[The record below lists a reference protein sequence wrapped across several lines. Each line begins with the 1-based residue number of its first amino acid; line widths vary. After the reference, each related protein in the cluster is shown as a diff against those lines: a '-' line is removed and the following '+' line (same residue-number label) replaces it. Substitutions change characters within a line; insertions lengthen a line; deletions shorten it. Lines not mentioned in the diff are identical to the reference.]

1 MKLDW
6 SNDTVKLSQVRQI
19 QSLGKKFNC
28 SDNKKVFFTPME
40 AKLKLEKGD
49 PQNLPDVPYRELVC
63 SLLFIARYTRP
74 DILFAV
80 TLLCRF
86 LTNYTE
92 VHWKAAKRVLL
103 YTLGTIH
110 RVLRFTRNVDAPPV
124 VVYTDSDWGSDR
136 IDGRST
142 SGVLVLIY
150 GNPATWS
157 TEKQTNVALSTSE
170 AEYIALTSG
179 FKEAKYFINLMQVEM
194 KIQVT
199 PILSKIDNIGAGY
212 MGEQSV
218 TNKRTKHIDLRYHYV
233 REEIQ
238 EFKNFDLE
246 YVATKLNTSDI
257 FTKPLDRTLFEF
269 HRDTL
274 MIPDW

>member
-1 MKLDW
+1 M
-6 SNDTVKLSQVRQI
+6 
-19 QSLGKKFNC
+19 
-28 SDNKKVFFTPME
+28 
-40 AKLKLEKGD
+40 
-49 PQNLPDVPYRELVC
+49 
-63 SLLFIARYTRP
+63 
-74 DILFAV
+74 
-80 TLLCRF
+80 
-86 LTNYTE
+86 
-92 VHWKAAKRVLL
+92 
-103 YTLGTIH
+103 
-110 RVLRFTRNVDAPPV
+110 RFTRNVDAPPV